1 MQIIL
6 ITGVND
12 GIGHALAIQYAASGA
27 RVLGVGRSAL
37 PESLA
42 GSVHS
47 DDYCAAD
54 LGEAGAAQ
62 KVQSFLD
69 ARGVTG
75 LDVIIHNAA
84 VGWYGAV
91 QNQSSASIRELLSV
105 NLSAP
110 ITLTHA
116 LLPRVCAARGAI
128 AFVSSVHSVLPTPDF
143 AVYTATKAALD
154 GFARNLRLEV
164 GNAVD
169 VLVFWPGP
177 TRTQMHV
184 KSGIP
189 KEKIYPER
197 YASPEAVAAQIITG
211 IRRRRSQALGP
222 INQVL
227 RWCASHFE
235 FLVDTAMVTVAR
247 RARYEK
253 SRRPL

>member
-1 MQIIL
+1 MLIIL
-6 ITGVND
+6 ITGVSD
-12 GIGHALAIQYAASGA
+12 GIGHALAVQYAAVGA
-27 RVLGVGRSAL
+27 RVLGVGRRVF
-37 PESLA
+37 PESLV
-42 GSVHS
+42 GSVDP
-47 DDYCAAD
+47 DDYCMAD
-54 LGEAGAAQ
+54 LGATGAAET
-62 KVQSFLD
+62 VRCFLD
-69 ARGVTG
+69 ARGVTHV
-75 LDVIIHNAA
+75 DVIVHNAA
-84 VGWYGAV
+84 AGWYGAF
-91 QNQSSASIRELLSV
+91 QDQSPASIRELLAV

-110 ITLTHA
+110 IALTHA
-116 LLPRVCAARGAI
+116 LLPRVSAAQGVI

-189 KEKIYPER
+189 KERIHPER
-197 YASPEAVAAQIITG
+197 YASPEAVATQIITG

-222 INQVL
+222 INHVL
-227 RWCASHFE
+227 RWCAVHFE
-235 FLVDTAMVTVAR
+235 FLVDMVMVTVAR
-247 RARYEK
+247 QANDVK